1 MKRNIKTSPAATL
14 AKRLRAAAGVLLV
27 SSVGMAGAQTPAPS
41 SGAVVARLGEV
52 TVGQDEVEKL
62 LQNLPEAERAAVKA
76 DRATLDGWL
85 RQRLLSE
92 AVLRDARA
100 KGWAD
105 RPEVKARI
113 DAAAREVTARI
124 VSASYIEAM
133 SQVPAGFPSE
143 AEVKAAYEQGRT
155 GYNLPAAYRVAQI
168 FVATPDKGVAAVA
181 KVREEADKLARE
193 ARGGDFAA
201 VARASSQDKRSA
213 ERGGEVD
220 TLPLARMLP
229 ELRDT
234 IAGLKPA
241 QVSEPVQSE
250 AGFHVVKL
258 LGVTPARTAT
268 LEAVKPQLQAALR
281 QQRQQQLV
289 QAYLAQIAPA
299 TALSIDSAALDA
311 AIKQTH

>member
-1 MKRNIKTSPAATL
+1 MKRLQSSSAAALVLLASSVAAIGAASAQSPAPVSP
-14 AKRLRAAAGVLLV
+14 AGN
-27 SSVGMAGAQTPAPS
+27 
-41 SGAVVARLGEV
+41 AVVARVGDV

-62 LQNLPEAERAAVKA
+62 LQTLPEAERAAVKA
-76 DRATLDGWL
+76 DRTALDNWL

-105 RPEVKARI
+105 KPEVKAKI
-113 DAAAREVTARI
+113 DAATREVAARV
-124 VSASYIEAM
+124 VSATYLDAV
-133 SQVPAGFPSE
+133 SQLPAGFPSD
-143 AEVKAAYEQGRT
+143 AEVKAAYEQGKT

-168 FVATPDKGVAAVA
+168 YLATPDRSAAAVA
-181 KVREEADKLARE
+181 KVRDEANRLARQ
-193 ARGGDFAA
+193 ARTGDFAA

-234 IAGLKPA
+234 IAKLKPA

-258 LGVTPARTAT
+258 LDVTPARTAT
-268 LEAVKPQLQAALR
+268 LDEMKPQLQAALR

-289 QAYLAQIAPA
+289 QAYLAQVAPA
-299 TALSIDSAALDA
+299 TALSIDAAALDA
-311 AIKQTH
+311 ALKKTN

>member
-1 MKRNIKTSPAATL
+1 MKRFQSSS
-14 AKRLRAAAGVLLV
+14 AAALVVLA
-27 SSVGMAGAQTPAPS
+27 SSVGAVGVAHAQAPAPVATP
-41 SGAVVARLGEV
+41 GNAVVARVGDV

-62 LQNLPEAERAAVKA
+62 LQTLPAAERAAVKA

-105 RPEVKARI
+105 RPEVKAKV
-113 DAAAREVTARI
+113 DAATREIAARV
-124 VSASYIEAM
+124 VSTSYLESV
-133 SQVPAGFPSE
+133 SQVPAGFPSD
-143 AEVKAAYEQGRT
+143 AEVKAAYEQGKT

-168 FVATPDKGVAAVA
+168 FLATPDKGTAAIA
-181 KVREEADKLARE
+181 KVRDEAGKLARQ

-234 IAGLKPA
+234 IARLKPA

-258 LGVTPARTAT
+258 LDVTPARTAT
-268 LEAVKPQLQAALR
+268 LEEMKPQLQAALR

-289 QAYLAQIAPA
+289 QAYLAQVAPA
-299 TALSIDSAALDA
+299 TALSIDAAALDA
-311 AIKQTH
+311 ALKKTN

>member
-1 MKRNIKTSPAATL
+1 MKRLQSSS
-14 AKRLRAAAGVLLV
+14 AAALVLLA
-27 SSVGMAGAQTPAPS
+27 SCVGLAIAQTPAPAAS
-41 SGAVVARLGEV
+41 PGNAVVARVGDI

-62 LQNLPEAERAAVKA
+62 LQTLPEAERAALRA
-76 DRATLDGWL
+76 DRTTLDGWL

-105 RPEVKARI
+105 KPEVKAKV
-113 DAAAREVTARI
+113 DAATRELASRI
-124 VSASYIEAM
+124 VSATYLDSV
-133 SQVPAGFPSE
+133 SQLPAGFPSDME
-143 AEVKAAYEQGRT
+143 MRAAYEQGKT

-168 FVATPDKGVAAVA
+168 FLPTPDPGAAAVA
-181 KVREEADKLARE
+181 KVREEATRLARQ

-201 VARASSQDKRSA
+201 VARASSQDPRSA

-229 ELRDT
+229 ALRDT
-234 IAGLKPA
+234 VARLRPA

-258 LGVTPARTAT
+258 LEVTPARTAT
-268 LEAVKPQLQAALR
+268 LEEMRPQLQVALR
-281 QQRQQQLV
+281 QQRQQQRV

-299 TALSIDSAALDA
+299 TTLSIDAAALDA
-311 AIKQTH
+311 ALNKTN

>member
-1 MKRNIKTSPAATL
+1 MKHLKSSSAAL
-14 AKRLRAAAGVLLV
+14 VLLA
-27 SSVGMAGAQTPAPS
+27 SSVGMAGAQTPS
-41 SGAVVARLGEV
+41 SASASGGAIVARLGEI

-62 LQNLPEAERAAVKA
+62 LQALPESERAAVRT

-113 DAAAREVTARI
+113 DAATWEVTARV
-124 VSASYIEAM
+124 VSTSYLESV
-133 SQVPAGFPSE
+133 SQVPTDFPSD
-143 AEVKAAYEQGRT
+143 ADLKTAYEQGKANF
-155 GYNLPAAYRVAQI
+155 NLPAAYRVAQI
-168 FVATPDKGVAAVA
+168 FLATPERDAATIT
-181 KVREEADKLARE
+181 KVREEAGKLARQ
-193 ARGGDFAA
+193 ARTGDFAA

-234 IAGLKPA
+234 VARLKPG
-241 QVSEPVQSE
+241 QVSDPVQSE
-250 AGFHVVKL
+250 AGFHVVKVL
-258 LGVTPARTAT
+258 EAQPARTAT
-268 LEAVKPQLQAALR
+268 LEEMRPKLQAALR

-299 TALSIDSAALDA
+299 TKLSIDAGALDA
-311 AIKQTH
+311 AVKKTN

>member
-1 MKRNIKTSPAATL
+1 MKHLKSSSAAL
-14 AKRLRAAAGVLLV
+14 VLLA
-27 SSVGMAGAQTPAPS
+27 SSVGMAGAQTPPS
-41 SGAVVARLGEV
+41 ASASGGAVVARLGEI

-62 LQNLPEAERAAVKA
+62 LQALPENERAAVRT

-113 DAAAREVTARI
+113 DAATREITARI
-124 VSASYIEAM
+124 VSTSYLESV
-133 SQVPAGFPSE
+133 SQVPADFPSD
-143 AEVKAAYEQGRT
+143 ADIRTAYEQGKANF
-155 GYNLPAAYRVAQI
+155 NLPAAYRVAQI
-168 FVATPDKGVAAVA
+168 FLATPDRDVTAVA
-181 KVREEADKLARE
+181 KVREEAGRLARQ
-193 ARGGDFAA
+193 ARTGDFAA

-220 TLPLARMLP
+220 TLPLARILP

-234 IAGLKPA
+234 VARLKPG
-241 QVSEPVQSE
+241 QVSDPVQAG
-250 AGFHVVKL
+250 AGFHVVKVL
-258 LGVTPARTAT
+258 DVQPARTAT
-268 LEAVKPQLQAALR
+268 FEEMRPKLQAALR

-299 TALSIDSAALDA
+299 TKLSIDAATLDA
-311 AIKQTH
+311 AVKKTN

>member
-1 MKRNIKTSPAATL
+1 MT
-14 AKRLRAAAGVLLV
+14 RLHPSSSAAALVLLAL
-27 SSVGMAGAQTPAPS
+27 SVGAANAQAPTPSP
-41 SGAVVARLGEV
+41 GQAVVARAGDLTV
-52 TVGQDEVEKL
+52 TQDEVAKL
-62 LQNLPEAERAAVKA
+62 LLGLPEAERAAVKA
-76 DRATLDGWL
+76 DRSTLDGWL

-105 RPEVKARI
+105 KAEVKAKVD
-113 DAAAREVTARI
+113 DATREITARL
-124 VSASYIEAM
+124 VSSSYLDSV
-133 SQVPAGFPSE
+133 SQVPAGFPSD
-143 AEVKAAYEQGRT
+143 ADVKAAYEQGKT

-168 FVATPDKGVAAVA
+168 FLATPDPSPTAVA
-181 KVREEADKLARE
+181 KVREEASRLARQ
-193 ARGGDFAA
+193 ARRGDFAA
-201 VARASSQDKRSA
+201 VARASSQDQRSA

-229 ELRDT
+229 ALRDT
-234 IAGLKPA
+234 VAGLKPA

-258 LGVTPARTAT
+258 LDVVPARTAT
-268 LEAVKPQLQAALR
+268 LEEMKPQLQAALR

-299 TALSIDSAALDA
+299 TTLSIDAAALDA
-311 AIKQTH
+311 ALKKTN

>member
-1 MKRNIKTSPAATL
+1 MKRLQSSS
-14 AKRLRAAAGVLLV
+14 AAALVLLA
-27 SSVGMAGAQTPAPS
+27 SSVGVASAQAPVAVP
-41 SGAVVARLGEV
+41 GNAVVARVGDV
-52 TVGQDEVEKL
+52 TVAQDEIEKL
-62 LQNLPEAERAAVKA
+62 LQALPEAERAAVKA
-76 DRATLDGWL
+76 DRSTLDGWL

-105 RPEVKARI
+105 KPEVKAKI
-113 DAAAREVTARI
+113 DAATREVAARV
-124 VSASYIEAM
+124 VSATYLDAV
-133 SQVPAGFPSE
+133 SQVPAGFPSD
-143 AEVKAAYEQGRT
+143 AEVKAAYEQGKT

-168 FVATPDKGVAAVA
+168 YLATPDRSAAAVA
-181 KVREEADKLARE
+181 KVRDEANRLARQ
-193 ARGGDFAA
+193 ARTGDFAA

-234 IAGLKPA
+234 IAKLKPA

-258 LGVTPARTAT
+258 LDVTPARTAT
-268 LEAVKPQLQAALR
+268 LDEMKPQLQAALR
-281 QQRQQQLV
+281 QQRQQELV
-289 QAYLAQIAPA
+289 QAYLAQVAPA
-299 TALSIDSAALDA
+299 TALSIDAAALDA
-311 AIKQTH
+311 ALKKTN

>member
-1 MKRNIKTSPAATL
+1 MKRLQSSS
-14 AKRLRAAAGVLLV
+14 AAALVLLA
-27 SSVGMAGAQTPAPS
+27 SSVGAIGAASAQSPAPVS
-41 SGAVVARLGEV
+41 PAGNAVVARVGDV

-62 LQNLPEAERAAVKA
+62 LQTLPEAERAAVKA
-76 DRATLDGWL
+76 DRTALDNWL

-168 FVATPDKGVAAVA
+168 FLATPDKGVAAVA
-181 KVREEADKLARE
+181 KVREEAGKLARQ

-268 LEAVKPQLQAALR
+268 LEEVKPQLQAALR

>member
-1 MKRNIKTSPAATL
+1 MKRFQSSS
-14 AKRLRAAAGVLLV
+14 AAAIVLLA
-27 SSVGMAGAQTPAPS
+27 SSVGVANAQAPTASSASGTP
-41 SGAVVARLGEV
+41 SGNAVVARVGDV

-62 LQNLPEAERAAVKA
+62 LQTLPEAERAAVKA

-105 RPEVKARI
+105 KPEVKAKI
-113 DAAAREVTARI
+113 DAATREVAARV
-124 VSASYIEAM
+124 VSATYLDAV
-133 SQVPAGFPSE
+133 SQVPAGFPSD
-143 AEVKAAYEQGRT
+143 AEVKAAYEQGKT

-168 FVATPDKGVAAVA
+168 YLATPDRSAAAVA
-181 KVREEADKLARE
+181 KVRDEANRLARQ
-193 ARGGDFAA
+193 ARTGDFAT

-234 IAGLKPA
+234 IAKLKPA
-241 QVSEPVQSE
+241 QVSDPVQSE

-258 LGVTPARTAT
+258 LDVTPARTAT
-268 LEAVKPQLQAALR
+268 LDEVRPQLQAALR
-281 QQRQQQLV
+281 RQRQQQLV
-289 QAYLAQIAPA
+289 QAYLALVAPA
-299 TALSIDSAALDA
+299 TTLSIDAAALDA
-311 AIKQTH
+311 ALKKTH